1 MKLQKKQEKLYN
13 RNMVSG
19 ITLIALV
26 VTIVVLLILAGITI
40 STLFGENGII
50 TAARK
55 AADDTKQ
62 DEINTEQ
69 GVSSLEEQMNNAMD
83 SSSLMSLIKA
93 NSFVTAQQGN
103 QIVND
108 RAGKTMIV
116 PVGFRVTNDATEIDK
131 GVVIEDK
138 IGNQYVWVPV
148 SNSEFDEMFGSSVN
162 YYNETNYFGK
172 LYNFTTTG
180 KSSPINVAIGSN
192 SGESEPEIITAYDGS
207 DAPYNADFKTAIS
220 QTMTCSE
227 FQAELQSKFNEMAN
241 SVKQYKGFYIG
252 RYEASSLNT
261 ANPKTIKGV
270 NPSNNINWYN
280 IYKNMQGIEKYTNSV
295 VQSDVVTNMIWGC
308 QWDRTLDWIASTNT
322 KIGYAGLKDARSWGN
337 YYDSEKFE
345 YTKID
350 GTKGTKEKG
359 TSYSDGILIPTGSAE
374 FTKTN
379 NIYDLAGNLTEFTM
393 ETHYGDDR
401 NYRGGEYSTSGTYG
415 PPAARQ
421 FHGSSG
427 FRSGNSVFGSR
438 PILYV
443 KPTAE

>member
-55 AADDTKQ
+55 VADDTKQ

-93 NSFVTAQQGN
+93 NSFITAQQGN

-108 RAGKTMIV
+108 RTGKTMIV

-172 LYNFTTTG
+172 LYNFTDNGRAFSKNEIPDVITVDGTHPAYT
-180 KSSPINVAIGSN
+180 SAIGNISTN
-192 SGESEPEIITAYDGS
+192 
-207 DAPYNADFKTAIS
+207 DFKIEM
-220 QTMTCSE
+220 QNN
-227 FQAELQSKFNEMAN
+227 FNEMAK
-241 SVKQYKGFYIG
+241 SSKQYKGFYIG
-252 RYEASSLNT
+252 RFEVSNL
-261 ANPKTIKGV
+261 ANGNPTTTIPKVVRGV
-270 NPSNNINWYN
+270 NPSEYVNWYN
-280 IYKNMQGIEKYTNSV
+280 MYREMKNIEAYTNSD

-308 QWDRTLDWIASTNT
+308 QWDRTIDWIANTNS
-322 KIGYAGLKDARSWGN
+322 KIGYAGLKNSGAWGN
-337 YYDSEKFE
+337 YYDVEFE
-345 YTKID
+345 YTKTD
-350 GTKGTKEKG
+350 GTKETKIRNSGT
-359 TSYSDGILIPTGSAE
+359 LIPTGSTE
-374 FTKTN
+374 YTKAN
-379 NIYDLAGNLTEFTM
+379 NIYDLAGNLTEWTM
-393 ETHYGDDR
+393 QPYGGHDR
-401 NYRGGEYSTSGTYG
+401 NYRSGEYAVGGNAGACICQNHGTS
-415 PPAARQ
+415 PINSEN
-421 FHGSSG
+421 GSIY
-427 FRSGNSVFGSR
+427 FGSR